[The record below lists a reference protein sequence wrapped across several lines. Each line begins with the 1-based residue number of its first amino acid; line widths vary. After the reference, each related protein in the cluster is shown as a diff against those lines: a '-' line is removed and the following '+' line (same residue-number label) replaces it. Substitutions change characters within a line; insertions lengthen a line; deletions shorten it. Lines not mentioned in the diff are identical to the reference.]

1 MPPQETAKVQFIRHA
16 ELALQ
21 TRGIN
26 HRVGSFRFKDLGSG
40 RPGKPD
46 NFLLR
51 LVSSETD
58 FFSPRHKHNF
68 DQVRVQIQG
77 TFQFDADGVMT
88 EGAVGYFP
96 EGTDYGPQTS
106 QEDTVQ
112 LVMQIGGPS
121 GNGYLSEGE
130 RTRAVAEL
138 AGQGEFRGGRFFTAG
153 SQTGVDAFQ
162 AAWEHAQGRAM
173 VYPEPRFQRP
183 MLVDPQAFAWLP
195 AGADGVLVKTLFNF
209 GPRTVGVTLYQ
220 LAARASLTLQGPLS
234 CFVEGGAG
242 KTEAAPNDQAYEA
255 FDTLH
260 LAAGE
265 SARLSADSA
274 TRLIVFTHPV
284 FEPLAT
290 A

>member
-1 MPPQETAKVQFIRHA
+1 MPQETAIVQYIRHA

-26 HRVGSFRFKDLGSG
+26 HRVGSFRYKDLGSG
-40 RPGKPD
+40 QPGKPD

-58 FFSPRHKHNF
+58 FFSPRHQHNF

-138 AGQGEFRGGRFFTAG
+138 AGLGEFRGGRYFAAG
-153 SQTGVDAFQ
+153 SQAGVDAFQ
-162 AAWEHAQGRAM
+162 AAWEQAQGRAM
-173 VYPEPRFQRP
+173 VYPPSRLQRP

-195 AGADGVLVKTLFNF
+195 AGPAGVRVKTLFNF

-220 LAARASLTLQGPLS
+220 LAAGASLTLQGPLS
-234 CFVEGGAG
+234 CFVEAGKGGAD
-242 KTEAAPNDQAYEA
+242 AAPQAQAYEA

-265 SARLSADSA
+265 SALLSAASD
-274 TRLIVFTHPV
+274 TRLIVFSHPV
-284 FEPLAT
+284 FEPLVT
-290 A
+290 D